1 MPKLGR
7 SYTVDVLVPENGEG
21 EFIAKPPDGFRLVAN
36 GRGAVRITARDRDKI
51 GSPVSIDHLLLVID
65 PAYHERDM
73 WPEAFRHALDE
84 APLNPKAK
92 PAPA

>member
-21 EFIAKPPDGFRLVAN
+21 EFIAKPPDGFKLIAD
-36 GRGAVRITARDRDKI
+36 GRGAVRITARDRDKL
-51 GSPVSIDHLLLVID
+51 GSPVSIAHLLLVID
-65 PAYHERDM
+65 PRYQERDA
-73 WPEAFRHALDE
+73 WPEAFRHVLDA
-84 APLNPKAK
+84 APITPKAK